1 MDDAKLVAW
10 FESLSTEIGTLSQK
24 QDAYQEETRASFQR
38 LEARMD
44 RIGGIVNGGA
54 RQMARLVEWSESVDL
69 IIADRDRKIE
79 ELVGRVA
86 KLEQGK

>member
-1 MDDAKLVAW
+1 MDDATLIKY
-10 FESLSTEIGTLSQK
+10 FESFSDEIGSLRS
-24 QDAYQEETRASFQR
+24 EMRAGFQR

-54 RQMARLVEWSESVDL
+54 RQVARLVEWSESVDV

-79 ELVGRVA
+79 ELLSRVA